1 MKIYPENAID
11 LMDMFPDEESCLDYL
26 SMIRWPY
33 GYQCLRCEAK
43 DSLKLGRGLY
53 RCKACKYEG
62 SVIVGTL
69 FQDTHK
75 PLRLWFQAIWYAVN
89 QKNGVSALGLQK
101 AIGLGSYH
109 TAWEW
114 LHKLRRAMVRPGRDK
129 LDGII
134 EVNETLIGGEAT
146 GKRGRGAE
154 GKTLVLIAAEDT
166 EWGIGR
172 IRLSPISDA
181 SGDILHAA
189 IMQMVSRGSTIRTDE
204 WSGYSGLSQ
213 YGYVHEPISNQN
225 VQQADVIPSVHLI
238 ASLLKRWLSGTHQGA
253 FNHKNLAYY
262 LDEFTFRFNR
272 RTSNFRGKLFYRLIQ
287 QALEID
293 PVPASLLATPK
304 AASGVNCKN
313 ETIVESTA

>member
-1 MKIYPENAID
+1 
-11 LMDMFPDEESCLDYL
+11 MFPDEESCLDYL
-26 SMIRWPY
+26 IMIRWPY
-33 GYQCLRCEAK
+33 GYQCIRCNDKNA
-43 DSLKLGRGLY
+43 LKLGRGLY
-53 RCKACKYEG
+53 RCKSCKYEG
-62 SVIVGTL
+62 SVTVGTL

-129 LDGII
+129 LDGVI
-134 EVNETLIGGEAT
+134 EVNETLIGGEAS

-154 GKTLVLIAAEDT
+154 GKTLVLIAVEDT
-166 EWGIGR
+166 QWGIGR
-172 IRLSPISDA
+172 IRLSPISAA
-181 SGDILHAA
+181 SGEILTPT
-189 IMQMVSRGSTIRTDE
+189 IMKMVSIGSTIRTDG
-204 WSGYSGLSQ
+204 WSGYSSLSKH
-213 YGYVHEPISNQN
+213 GYIHLPITNHD
-225 VQQADVIPSVHLI
+225 VQQHDVISASHLI
-238 ASLLKRWLSGTHQGA
+238 ASLLKRWLSGTHQSA
-253 FNHKNLAYY
+253 ISHKHLPYY

-293 PVPASLLATPK
+293 PVPVKRLTTVNTI
-304 AASGVNCKN
+304 SGVNCK
-313 ETIVESTA
+313 IKAFVESTA

>member
-1 MKIYPENAID
+1 VKTYPENAME

-33 GYQCLRCEAK
+33 GYQCIRCDDK
-43 DSLKLGRGLY
+43 DSIKLGRGLY
-53 RCKACKYEG
+53 RCKSCKYEG
-62 SVIVGTL
+62 SVTVGTL

-75 PLRLWFQAIWYAVN
+75 SLRLWFQAIWYVVN

-129 LDGII
+129 LHGVI
-134 EVNETLIGGEAT
+134 EANETLIGGEAS
-146 GKRGRGAE
+146 GKRGRGAD

-166 EWGIGR
+166 QWGIGR
-172 IRLSPISDA
+172 IRLSHISDA
-181 SGDILHAA
+181 SGEALTSA
-189 IMQMVSRGSTIRTDE
+189 IMKMVSTGSTIRTDG
-204 WSGYSGLSQ
+204 WSGYNDLSKH
-213 YGYVHEPISNQN
+213 GYIHEPTNNHNIQQDDAIS
-225 VQQADVIPSVHLI
+225 AAHLI
-238 ASLLKRWLSGTHQGA
+238 ASLLKRWLSGTHHGA
-253 FNHKNLAYY
+253 FSHKNLPYY

-293 PVPASLLATPK
+293 PVPVKLL
-304 AASGVNCKN
+304 
-313 ETIVESTA
+313 TA

>member
-1 MKIYPENAID
+1 M
-11 LMDMFPDEESCLDYL
+11 
-26 SMIRWPY
+26 
-33 GYQCLRCEAK
+33 
-43 DSLKLGRGLY
+43 
-53 RCKACKYEG
+53 
-62 SVIVGTL
+62 IVGTL

-101 AIGLGSYH
+101 DIGLGSYH

-154 GKTLVLIAAEDT
+154 SKTLVLIAAEDT

-172 IRLSPISDA
+172 IRLLPISDA
-181 SGDILHAA
+181 SGEILHAA
-189 IMQMVSRGSTIRTDE
+189 IMQMVSIGSTIRTDG
-204 WSGYSGLSQ
+204 WSGYSGLSK

-225 VQQADVIPSVHLI
+225 VQQADVIPSAHLI

-304 AASGVNCKN
+304 AVSGVNCKN
-313 ETIVESTA
+313 VTLVESTA